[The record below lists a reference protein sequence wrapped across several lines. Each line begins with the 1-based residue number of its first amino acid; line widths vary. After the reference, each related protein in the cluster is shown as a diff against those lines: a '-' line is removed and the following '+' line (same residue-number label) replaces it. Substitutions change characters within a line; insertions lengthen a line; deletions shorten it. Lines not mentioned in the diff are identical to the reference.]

1 MLLRRPPRM
10 TSCSFYFLLFRYYL
24 FSCFFFKFRWN
35 STPSVN
41 LFRVALHTKKIYKN
55 SIFVPFRCYFLTAKK
70 EKKTQ
75 KVAHWMHLLSA
86 KSKYIAGINS
96 CWPSTE
102 ATNWNPQR
110 SDFMSM
116 MMSCVCERAWTWDKF
131 MNGRNHCKLQ
141 LLLVL
146 LLLSLLFLWFMTKMK
161 HDFVLH
167 FTINC
172 EEFSTGTMNW
182 PPASRW
188 MRHVPWTYNNCGAD
202 NCTAS
207 WREQNETIPFTTTA
221 QTPPSHVI
229 LFFYDCGGVGGTVW
243 LTDLQ
248 KEPHKKSL
256 KIFLMFFSSSSD
268 LQKNLFLFVRMEKR
282 RKT

>member
-1 MLLRRPPRM
+1 
-10 TSCSFYFLLFRYYL
+10 
-24 FSCFFFKFRWN
+24 
-35 STPSVN
+35 
-41 LFRVALHTKKIYKN
+41 
-55 SIFVPFRCYFLTAKK
+55 
-70 EKKTQ
+70 
-75 KVAHWMHLLSA
+75 
-86 KSKYIAGINS
+86 
-96 CWPSTE
+96 
-102 ATNWNPQR
+102 
-110 SDFMSM
+110 MSM

-141 LLLVL
+141 LLLL

-172 EEFSTGTMNW
+172 EEFPTGTMNW

-188 MRHVPWTYNNCGAD
+188 MRHVLSTYNNCGAD

-229 LFFYDCGGVGGTVW
+229 LFFYDCGVGGGAVW

-268 LQKNLFLFVRMEKR
+268 LQKNLFLFFRMEKR
-282 RKT
+282 RKTQSFWAWKWSLCAWNTNNLNTCKTSFVDRYCRFFFQVLYSPSSKAWGWTYVKRLSEEVRDGVVASSQRRTVGNILRRKCKWLSLIGKISLIIICERYDTFLHSIIFSIISG

>member
-1 MLLRRPPRM
+1 
-10 TSCSFYFLLFRYYL
+10 
-24 FSCFFFKFRWN
+24 
-35 STPSVN
+35 
-41 LFRVALHTKKIYKN
+41 
-55 SIFVPFRCYFLTAKK
+55 
-70 EKKTQ
+70 
-75 KVAHWMHLLSA
+75 MHLLSA

-172 EEFSTGTMNW
+172 EEFPTGTMNW

-188 MRHVPWTYNNCGAD
+188 MRHVLWTYNNCGAD

-229 LFFYDCGGVGGTVW
+229 LFFYDCGGGGGAVW

-248 KEPHKKSL
+248 KEPHKKVL
-256 KIFLMFFSSSSD
+256 KYFSCFFL
-268 LQKNLFLFVRMEKR
+268 LFWFTKEFIYFCPNGKKEEKR
-282 RKT
+282 RVSELENGVCVPGIQTIWTPARRRSLIVIVGGFFRFCTPPPPKPEVGLM